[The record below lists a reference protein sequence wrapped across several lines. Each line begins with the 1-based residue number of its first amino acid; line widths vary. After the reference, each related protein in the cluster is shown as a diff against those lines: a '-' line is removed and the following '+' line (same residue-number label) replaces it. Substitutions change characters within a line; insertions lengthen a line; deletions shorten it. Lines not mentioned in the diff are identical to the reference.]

1 MSSMCDRK
9 LKNRLITASLLH
21 SISQKMTA
29 LEGGAAINFLGEQM
43 ELTVIPY
50 ILKTRREKRKFALG
64 RL

>member
-1 MSSMCDRK
+1 
-9 LKNRLITASLLH
+9 
-21 SISQKMTA
+21 MTA